1 MVEARAESLL
11 YDEETFDFVAAN
23 YGIIPKSALL
33 YALSY
38 LIKLLNIVL
47 RAKENMPKYKEYGRA
62 IKKVKERYGFTP
74 DQFYNEEPRL
84 IIDKFEKDCN
94 KKS

>member
-1 MVEARAESLL
+1 MLDSFHQRRGTAQQTAIYKHLVQARADSLL

-23 YGIIPKSALL
+23 FGIVPKGALL

-47 RAKENMPKYKEYGRA
+47 RAKENLPKYKEFGRA
-62 IKKVKERYGFTP
+62 IKKVKERFGFTP
-74 DQFYNEEPRL
+74 D
-84 IIDKFEKDCN
+84 
-94 KKS
+94 